1 MKSIK
6 YFLIIPLLAT
16 LLTVS
21 CEKTDYD
28 ADGIDYQMD
37 GQWNVTAYIDD
48 EPITDPF
55 VIDMNLS
62 SSSKD
67 SVVIKD
73 AANDFWNFQV
83 KAGVNVIKRTF
94 DTKLSYCEVS
104 DPSIGIK
111 ITNGRIISPD
121 SIYMEIMFEDDETPY
136 GTNYILKGSK
146 ATE

>member
-6 YFLIIPLLAT
+6 NLLITPLLAA

-21 CEKTDYD
+21 CEKSDHE
-28 ADGIDYQMD
+28 ANGIDHQVD
-37 GQWNVTAYIDD
+37 GKWNVTAYIDD
-48 EPITDPF
+48 EAITAPF
-55 VIDMNLS
+55 EIDMNLS

-73 AANDFWNFQV
+73 VANDFWNFQV

-104 DPSIGIK
+104 DQGVGVK
-111 ITNGRIISPD
+111 ITNGKIISPD
-121 SIYMEIMFEDDETPY
+121 SIYLEIRFEDDEVPY